1 MTTSRPATP
10 RQPKAP
16 LGAAFANIFTANI
29 ASSLGDGI
37 ARTAIPLLAVRIT
50 DDALLISGIAA
61 LAMLPWLFFAIPAGI
76 LIDRID
82 RRVALATANTV
93 RTALAVTLVIVTA
106 TGILTIW
113 WLYAIVFI
121 YGVFETV
128 YDGAIRAVVPS
139 ILQKSQLPRGNALIE
154 AGEQVIQS
162 FVSGPATSLLFA
174 VSALIPLGTNAGVYA
189 IAVVLAFFLPAAASG
204 RQYAD
209 AHLRSGGVAEAAWY
223 KQFVD
228 GWRFITS
235 SRLLKTLWLLSSLSG
250 MAISFATA
258 SFVLYLIGGLGL
270 PEELFGIF
278 MLTGAVGSIAA
289 SVITQR
295 LKERFNTGPTVA
307 VANLV
312 VGLGVVLVG
321 VVHNLWAVAIGWFF
335 VSGAITVWNILIMSL
350 RQSIIPGRLLGR
362 VHGTWRTVLWGTMP
376 LGSVLGGLVGRIDLT
391 LPFLVGGGASILIGL
406 VWFRFLTGL
415 PNPEDVDNGDDAA
428 LAAPGR
434 DATPADPTPAD
445 PTPADPTPAD
455 PTVPE

>member
-1 MTTSRPATP
+1 MTDGTA
-10 RQPKAP
+10 KAKTP
-16 LGAAFANIFTANI
+16 LGTAFANVFTANI

-93 RTALAVTLVIVTA
+93 RTSLALTLVIVTA
-106 TGILTIW
+106 TGNLTIW

-121 YGVFETV
+121 YGIFETV

-139 ILQKSQLPRGNALIE
+139 ILAKAQLPRANSLIE
-154 AGEQVIQS
+154 AGEQVIQN

-174 VSALIPLGTNAGVYA
+174 VSALIPLGTNAAVYGL
-189 IAVVLAFFLPAAASG
+189 AVVLAFFLPAVASG
-204 RQYAD
+204 RQYAA
-209 AHLRSGGVAEAAWY
+209 AHARGGGAAEGPWY

-228 GWRFITS
+228 GWRFIMT
-235 SRLLKTLWLLSSLSG
+235 SRLLTTLWLLSTLTG

-270 PEELFGIF
+270 PEELFGVF
-278 MLTGAVGSIAA
+278 MLTGAVGAISA
-289 SVITQR
+289 SLITQR
-295 LKERFNTGPTVA
+295 LKDWFGTGLTVA
-307 VANLV
+307 VANLLA
-312 VGLGVVLVG
+312 GLGVVMVG
-321 VVHNLWAVAIGWFF
+321 VLHNLWAIAIGWFV

-362 VHGTWRTVLWGTMP
+362 VHGTWRTLLWGSMP

-391 LPFLVGGGASILIGL
+391 LPFVIGGGASVLIGL
-406 VWFRFLTGL
+406 VWFGFLRRL
-415 PNPEDVDNGDDAA
+415 PNPEDVDNGDEAA
-428 LAAPGR
+428 LAAP
-434 DATPADPTPAD
+434 DATPS
-445 PTPADPTPAD
+445 D
-455 PTVPE
+455 PTVQE

>member
-1 MTTSRPATP
+1 MTTTRPRAP
-10 RQPKAP
+10 REPKAP
-16 LGAAFANIFTANI
+16 LGAAFGNLFTANI

-93 RTALAVTLVIVTA
+93 RAGLAVTLVIVTA
-106 TGILTIW
+106 SGGLTIW

-139 ILQKSQLPRGNALIE
+139 ILQKSQLPRANSLIE
-154 AGEQVIQS
+154 AGEQVIQN

-174 VSALIPLGTNAGVYA
+174 VSALIPLGTNAAVYA
-189 IAVVLAFFLPAAASG
+189 LAVVLAFFLPAVASG
-204 RQYAD
+204 KQYAA
-209 AHLRSGGVAEAAWY
+209 AHTRSGGVAEAAWY
-223 KQFVD
+223 KQFID
-228 GWRFITS
+228 GWRFIMS

-250 MAISFATA
+250 VAISFATA
-258 SFVLYLIGGLGL
+258 SFVLYLIGRLGL

-278 MLTGAVGSIAA
+278 MLTGAVGAIAA

-295 LKERFNTGPTVA
+295 LKERFGTGLTVA

-312 VGLGVVLVG
+312 AGLGVVMVG
-321 VVHNLWAVAIGWFF
+321 IIHNLWAVAVGWFF
-335 VSGAITVWNILIMSL
+335 VSGSITVWNILIMSL

-362 VHGTWRTVLWGTMP
+362 VHGTWRTVLWGSMP

-391 LPFLVGGGASILIGL
+391 LPFVIGGGASVLFGLI
-406 VWFRFLTGL
+406 WFGFLRRL

-428 LAAPGR
+428 LAAPDPAA
-434 DATPADPTPAD
+434 DAAPADSTVDPTPAD
-445 PTPADPTPAD
+445 PA
-455 PTVPE
+455 VPE